1 MTAGLRTPSQAVL
14 PTLPPSRLGL
24 TPIEVRSVDD
34 RVWFNVEV
42 PADLPLL
49 AGHFP
54 GLPIVPG
61 VCLIDVVQRVV
72 TATVTDAHASR
83 LSHIN
88 RCRFRSP
95 VWPGDR
101 LDYELTLARDER
113 GLNCHAV
120 VRGPGGSV
128 AEIRLRYEEDE

>member
-1 MTAGLRTPSQAVL
+1 M

-24 TPIEVRSVDD
+24 TPTAVRGADD
-34 RVWFNVEV
+34 RLWFSVEV

-49 AGHFP
+49 DGHFP

-61 VCLIDVVQRVV
+61 VCLIDVLQRVV
-72 TATVTDAHASR
+72 AAAVADAYASR
-83 LSHIN
+83 LSHIH
-88 RCRFRSP
+88 RCRFLSP

-101 LDYELTLARDER
+101 LDYELTLAPDEG

-120 VRGPGGSV
+120 VRGPGGPV